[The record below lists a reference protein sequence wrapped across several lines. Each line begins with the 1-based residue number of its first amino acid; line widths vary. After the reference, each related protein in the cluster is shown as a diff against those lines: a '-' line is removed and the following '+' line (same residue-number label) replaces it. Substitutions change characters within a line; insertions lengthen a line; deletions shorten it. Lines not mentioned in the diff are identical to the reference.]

1 MSQDGE
7 NPMDSSYIKNKYNIG
22 IDKEHT
28 VFATI
33 QFLLILLRNGDKVA
47 TFFDKEP
54 QIGRFGGPNTFIL
67 TKGAKQTE
75 FKQYKCKNV
84 NNLYLIMEN
93 DKLIIGDS
101 ALTIFK
107 TLLRAATTPSEQ
119 FGSPE
124 LFSGVRYDKFVE
136 QSVEDVEVI
145 RFIVGEATS
154 E

>member
-1 MSQDGE
+1 
-7 NPMDSSYIKNKYNIG
+7 MDQSYIRNKYNIG
-22 IDKEHT
+22 IDKQHT
-28 VFATI
+28 VFATV
-33 QFLLILLRNGDKVA
+33 QFIIILLRNGDKVA
-47 TFFDKEP
+47 IFFDKEP
-54 QIGRFGGPNTFIL
+54 QIGRFGNANTFIL
-67 TKGAKQTE
+67 TKAAKQTE

-84 NNLYLIMEN
+84 NNLYLILEN

-136 QSVEDVEVI
+136 QGVEDIEVV